1 MKDDILNYI
10 EILLE
15 DSDIT
20 ISEKVI
26 DAIFE
31 QVENVTEHID
41 LAGGEIMLALDM
53 FEYFCNK
60 LIESNW
66 TPQTLLL
73 VTNVLKY

>member
-1 MKDDILNYI
+1 MNCKHCLRG
-10 EILLE
+10 EPQ
-15 DSDIT
+15 DIT

-66 TPQTLLL
+66 MSAPGYFVVQ
-73 VTNVLKY
+73 K